1 MSKQK
6 IFTEVNLKIESVW
19 KNFAPKIYKLCKDRS
34 TSLESAEDLF
44 QEVALKFC
52 KSAQSLDMDGS
63 LYSWFLTVIRNAH
76 FDQYRRQNRE
86 FSMSCL
92 AEKQLNYDMFPTNA
106 SIHFQDDSRN
116 LRVEKELEFLMS
128 TLDSAERKSVELT
141 YILELSLDEVSELL
155 GVSKYNLVKSRLLAI
170 EKMRKKK
177 DERDEI
183 HKKNDAPAFVLE
195 DLLTSAL

>member
-6 IFTEVNLKIESVW
+6 IFTEVNFKIENVW
-19 KNFAPKIYKLCKDRS
+19 KKFAPKIYKLCKDKSNSR
-34 TSLESAEDLF
+34 EAADDLF

-52 KSAQSLDMDGS
+52 KSAQSLDLNGP
-63 LYSWFLTVIRNAH
+63 LYRWFSTVVCNAH
-76 FDQYRRQNRE
+76 YDQYRREHRE
-86 FSMSCL
+86 LSLSKL
-92 AEKQLNYDMFPTNA
+92 AENQCGYEVYPTSA
-106 SIHFQDDSRN
+106 SVHYHDERRSYRAS
-116 LRVEKELEFLMS
+116 KELEFLMTPLNS
-128 TLDSAERKSVELT
+128 LERKAVELNF
-141 YILELSLDEVSELL
+141 ILEISIDEVCGML
-155 GVSKYNLVKSRLLAI
+155 GTPRYNLMKSRLGAL